1 MRHVLLLFALCAI
14 LTGGCGGSEDC
25 PANGTGIG
33 STCGQTASPSPTAG
47 TATSKGQ
54 LYLSNGGNSLLRFL
68 NATTVN
74 GDVVP
79 EATIQG
85 GLTKLN
91 TPLYLTYD
99 ATNDRLYVP
108 NTGDNQ
114 ILVFDRFST
123 LRENVPPTRFIS
135 GPNTLLNRPLHIQI
149 DTSKDLMYVANS
161 GAANILVFSNASTIQ
176 GSIAPTRNIGG
187 QNTQLVG
194 GLRSLWLDQ
203 ANDRLYAI
211 NEQSSGIFVFNSA
224 STQNG
229 DPFPNRRITG
239 QNTQLAQPQ
248 ALFIDGSD
256 RMFVSCAG
264 SNAILRFANAST
276 IDGPIAPTA
285 IVSGQATELTR
296 PSQMWFDTE
305 GTLYV
310 LNNQGVLM
318 FNKFAEASG
327 GPPPNR
333 RLTGG
338 RTKISTP
345 PGMVLDLTH

>member
-1 MRHVLLLFALCAI
+1 MKVLLLLIVFCSLMA
-14 LTGGCGGSEDC
+14 GCGSEDC
-25 PANGTGIG
+25 PANGTGLG
-33 STCGQTASPSPTAG
+33 STCGQSPSPSPGGSG
-47 TATSKGQ
+47 TGRGQ
-54 LYLSNGGNSLLRFL
+54 IYLSNGGQSLLRFL

-85 GLTKLN
+85 ALTKLN

-99 ATNDRLYVP
+99 AANDRLYVP

-114 ILVFDRFST
+114 LLVFDKFST

-135 GPNTLLNRPLHIQI
+135 GPNTLLNRPVHIQI
-149 DTSKDLMYVANS
+149 DTSKDLMYVANA
-161 GAANILVFSNASTIQ
+161 GAANILVFTNASTIQ
-176 GSIAPTRNIGG
+176 GPVAPTRFIGG
-187 QNTQLVG
+187 QNTQLAG
-194 GLRSLWLDQ
+194 GLRALWLDA
-203 ANDRLYAI
+203 ANDRIYAV
-211 NEQSSGIFVFNSA
+211 NEQTSGIFVFNGA
-224 STQNG
+224 SQANG
-229 DPFPNRRITG
+229 DPFPNRRIVG

-248 ALFIDGSD
+248 AIFIDGGD
-256 RMFVSCAG
+256 RMFVSNAG
-264 SNAILRFANAST
+264 SNAILRFANASS

-285 IVSGQATELTR
+285 FISGQATELTR
-296 PSQMWFDTE
+296 PSQMAFDND

-318 FNKFAEASG
+318 FNKGAEASG

-345 PGMVLDLTH
+345 PGFALDLTH